1 MALMAVSA
9 INSQVMITRHSGR
22 SPAAL
27 LFIGFVAALSFLAG
41 RHSVSGPTE
50 KAGQTSESPASETA
64 ASVKIS
70 APAAAQK
77 DITAKEPTA
86 AKSDLRWDEQKW
98 NDLCA
103 QPHTPAG
110 NARLADMLEKLASQ
124 DPDRAMKLA
133 QATGNFKLKDLLVQS
148 ALHGWART
156 SPTNAANWALALTDS
171 NQREQA
177 LSSIFDGA
185 VATDPALALQVGKF
199 VLAANPDE
207 AAGYGSRLID
217 ALSEAGDFSA
227 AAQMAAGGD
236 AQTRAGWAGE
246 AYSKWA
252 EMQPD
257 QAAQMAAAI
266 TDPDARNE
274 ALHGIVGGWAET
286 DPAALVQF
294 VTQLPAD
301 TSRDSLMSQSLER
314 WARVDAKSAADWIN
328 SQPPGAGLDQGM
340 AAVATTQSL
349 PPETAA
355 EWAEYV
361 TDPQLRSQTLVT
373 VLRNWITVDATAA
386 QNYFNATTDLTP
398 EDRQEITEVIKAM
411 QGNVAAQ

>member
-1 MALMAVSA
+1 MVTKP
-9 INSQVMITRHSGR
+9 NGR
-22 SPAAL
+22 SPAAI
-27 LFIGFVAALSFLAG
+27 LFIGFVATLSFLAG
-41 RHSVSGPTE
+41 RHSVSGPVE
-50 KAGQTSESPASETA
+50 LPSQTSGSAASETMTNVKIPAPVTQTDIPASE
-64 ASVKIS
+64 S
-70 APAAAQK
+70 AAAK
-77 DITAKEPTA
+77 N
-86 AKSDLRWDEQKW
+86 DLRWNEQKW

-110 NARLADMLEKLASQ
+110 NALLADMLEKLASQ
-124 DPDRAMKLA
+124 DPDRAMKMA
-133 QATGNFKLKDLLVQS
+133 QANGNLKLKELLVQS

-156 SPTNAANWALALTDS
+156 SPTNAANWALALTDA
-171 NQREQA
+171 NGREQA
-177 LSSIFDGA
+177 LSSIFAGA
-185 VATDPALALQVGKF
+185 VAADPALALQVGKF

-207 AAGYGSRLID
+207 ASGYGSRLID
-217 ALSEAGDFSA
+217 ALCAAGDFSEA
-227 AAQMAAGGD
+227 SQMAAGGD
-236 AQTRAGWAGE
+236 AQTRAAWAGE
-246 AYSKWA
+246 AYSKWS

-257 QAAQMAAAI
+257 QAAQAAAAI

-274 ALHGIVGGWAET
+274 ALHGVVGGWAET

-301 TSRDSLMSQSLER
+301 TSRDSLMNQSLER

-328 SQPPGAGLDQGM
+328 SQPPGAGLDQGA

-373 VLRNWITVDATAA
+373 VLRNWITVDAPAA
-386 QNYFNATTDLTP
+386 QNYFNNTTELTP
-398 EDRQEITEVIKAM
+398 EARQEIIDVIKAM
-411 QGNVAAQ
+411 QGNIAAQ